1 MTKRSLLAMTA
12 AGLMAAAP
20 ALAQVS
26 ATAATDLNLREGPG
40 GDQAILAVIPAATE
54 VTVDGCLETANWCQV
69 TFDGQTGWAY
79 GQYLNAVGADS
90 TELVVVDNRDVL
102 TVPVATFEGTTV
114 AAVDAEGDNGTEAV
128 TGAAT
133 GGLLAA
139 ALIGGPAAIAA
150 GAALGAAA
158 NIADDDPAVTY
169 VRSNPVDPIYL
180 DGEVVVGAGIPQEV
194 ELIAVPETE
203 FSYAYINGVPVLV
216 NADRSIVR
224 IVR

>member
-26 ATAATDLNLREGPG
+26 ATVATDLNLREGPG
-40 GDQAILAVIPAATE
+40 GDQAIVAVIPAASD

-69 TFDGQTGWAY
+69 TWDGRTGWAY
-79 GQYLNAVGADS
+79 GQYLNAMGADS

-102 TVPVATFEGTTV
+102 TIPVATFEGAVV
-114 AAVDAEGDNGTEAV
+114 ADAEGDNGTEAV

-158 NIADDDPAVTY
+158 NIADDDPTVTY
-169 VRSNPVDPIYL
+169 VRENPVDPIYL
-180 DGEVVVGAGIPQEV
+180 DGEVVVGAGIPTEV
-194 ELIAVPETE
+194 ELVAIPDTE
-203 FSYAYINGVPVLV
+203 YSYAYINGVPVLV